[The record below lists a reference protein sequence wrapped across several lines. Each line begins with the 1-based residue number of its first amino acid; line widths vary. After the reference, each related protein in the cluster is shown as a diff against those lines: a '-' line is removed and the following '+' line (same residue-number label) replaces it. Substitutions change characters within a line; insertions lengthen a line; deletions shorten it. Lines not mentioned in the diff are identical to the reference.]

1 LATTPTKIMLANG
14 EEIDATTGTCE
25 GCGEPLAS
33 HKCGSRASSV
43 RSGSARRTDPLP
55 CPHCGGRLHMN
66 LTAAAINAEC
76 LTRQYAL
83 DTGIMTDP
91 MGRLPVL
98 TLEMMGDINAWGK
111 ALADPPKYGKMES
124 GAGGAA
130 TYAAM
135 RPKTGRKKKAVAA
148 AAGAKIEDL
157 ATEVTVET
165 AATAE
170 PTGKKVKQGKKGK
183 KPKASKTPPVEALDT
198 TDGFG
203 PLDEDD
209 EAPTTAAVAAT
220 TVEDDDVEGL
230 EEIEDDEAP
239 AAVAEAEQIV
249 EARPAKVRGRGKA
262 ALKVVP
268 KAETEPDEDPEL
280 EPFGAA
286 DVVSGEVVEDDGL
299 SDRERRRKAREERR
313 KQLAGS
319 R

>member
-98 TLEMMGDINAWGK
+98 TLEMMGDINDWGMT
-111 ALADPPKYGKMES
+111 LAEPPKYGKMES

-183 KPKASKTPPVEALDT
+183 KPKASKVLAPKPEAFTVDGD
-198 TDGFG
+198 DGFG

-209 EAPTTAAVAAT
+209 TPVAVAA
-220 TVEDDDVEGL
+220 VQDDDDVEGL